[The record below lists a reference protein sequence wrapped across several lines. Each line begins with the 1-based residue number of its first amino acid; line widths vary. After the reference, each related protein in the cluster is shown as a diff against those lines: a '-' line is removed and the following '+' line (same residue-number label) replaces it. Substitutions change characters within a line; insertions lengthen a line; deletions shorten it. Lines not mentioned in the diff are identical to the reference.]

1 MNFTEIIFLP
11 FFCLTYCGFALAR
24 HREGA
29 QLTVLLLASYVFY
42 AWWRLDFLALI
53 LFSSGIDFVMG
64 AAIHRTS
71 NQRRKKLFLLIS
83 LCANLG
89 LLGYFK
95 YCDFFIAQINR
106 VLGLAGLEPLGLLG
120 LILPV
125 GISFYTFQSM
135 SYTIDIY
142 RGQLTPTPSLLRF
155 LFFVAAFPQLVA
167 GPIVRAREFL
177 PQLHG
182 NLARRSDPSGLWL
195 VLYGLFKKM
204 VVADQIGAFVVDPC
218 FADPAAFSS
227 PELILAAYAYAFQIF
242 LDFSAYSDIALGLGR
257 IFGLTLPVNF
267 RMPYVSA
274 NPREFWQRWH
284 ITLSS
289 WLRDYLYIPLGGSR
303 GSTLFTLRN
312 LMVTMLLGG
321 LWHGAGGNFIIWGG
335 LHGVYLAV
343 HRLWTR
349 PRAGG
354 PRFSLGLPKWTRAL
368 IFFQFV
374 CLAWVFFRSQTMGAS
389 LVYLAQ
395 VTDWSW
401 GLSHVSSVWLVL
413 LGAALV
419 LHYGVEPVLEK
430 GISLAIKAPAL
441 ATAAAFMGLFMV
453 LYILAENNLTHQAF
467 IYFQF

>member
-24 HREGA
+24 NREGA
-29 QLTVLLLASYVFY
+29 QITVLLLASYVFY

-53 LFSSGIDFVMG
+53 LFSSGVDFVTG
-64 AAIHRTS
+64 AAIHRS
-71 NQRRKKLFLLIS
+71 RSQGRKKLFLMIS

-106 VLGLAGLEPLGLLG
+106 VLALGGLEPLGLLG

-142 RGQLTPTPSLLRF
+142 RGQLEPTPSLLRF

-182 NLARRSDPSGLWL
+182 NLAKRSDPSGLWL

-204 VVADQIGAFVVDPC
+204 VISDQVGAFVVDPC
-218 FADPAAFSS
+218 FADPTVFSS

-284 ITLSS
+284 ITLST
-289 WLRDYLYIPLGGSR
+289 WLRDYLYIPLGGSL

-312 LMVTMLLGG
+312 LMITMLLGG

-335 LHGVYLAV
+335 LHGAYLAA

-349 PRAGG
+349 PKQGG
-354 PRFSLGLPKWTRAL
+354 PRFSLGLPKWIRVV

-389 LVYLAQ
+389 FAFLAQ
-395 VTDWSW
+395 VTDWTW
-401 GLSHVSSVWLVL
+401 GFTHVSKVWLIL
-413 LGAALV
+413 LGAALF
-419 LHYGVEPVLEK
+419 LHYLVEPVLEK
-430 GISLAIKAPAL
+430 GINLAVKAPAL